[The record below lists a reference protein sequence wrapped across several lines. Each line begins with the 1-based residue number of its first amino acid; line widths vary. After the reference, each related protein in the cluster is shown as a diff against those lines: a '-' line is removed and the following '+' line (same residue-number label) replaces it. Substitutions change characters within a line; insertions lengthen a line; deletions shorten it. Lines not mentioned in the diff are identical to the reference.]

1 MPRFANLIIRRII
14 AHQIFER
21 DENREI
27 VTPRYNTG
35 LTTLDDEGLNELQDR
50 IINAIGNNSHS
61 VELDIT
67 NVETNSTFSLVTEM
81 LHSENNVFIERS
93 KQIALK
99 LAEAQTSRRIP
110 GGIVVVFDGTIGAD
124 SKRFLGIIKAETH
137 GGFSLESNDNHFLL
151 IHLNK
156 LLLTP
161 TQKLYKIGIF
171 IEQENEHFADPPR
184 QANEFT
190 AIVYDYNIT
199 VSSRTGLA
207 IYFYQAFLGCSIQ
220 SNNKKLTKDFYHLTV
235 DFITS
240 QSISDEKKVD
250 LNFALY
256 SYLKISNRNTVSTSE
271 FAEEYFD
278 TEMRDNYL
286 NYMNSKN
293 FPCQSVAKD
302 LTLLKNK
309 LKRRKIKF
317 SSDVRITGPSDNFNN
332 LVEIMRHEDTKTII
346 KIEGRIKEQY

>member
-21 DENREI
+21 NENREI
-27 VTPRYNTG
+27 VGPRYNND

-61 VELDIT
+61 IELEIA
-67 NVETNSTFSLVTEM
+67 NVETNSTFELATEM
-81 LHSENNVFIERS
+81 IHSENAVFIEKS
-93 KQIALK
+93 KQIAHK
-99 LAEAQTSRRIP
+99 LAEAQTSRTIP
-110 GGIVVVFDGTIGAD
+110 GGIVVIFDGTVGAD
-124 SKRFLGIIKAETH
+124 SKRYLGIIKAETH

-151 IHLNK
+151 VYLNE

-171 IEQENEHFADPPR
+171 IEQENENLSDLPRKADD
-184 QANEFT
+184 FT
-190 AIVYDYNIT
+190 AIVYDHNLT
-199 VSSRTGLA
+199 RSSRSDLA
-207 IYFYQAFLGCSIQ
+207 IYFYQTFLGCSIQ
-220 SNNKKLTKDFYHLTV
+220 SNNKKLTKDFYHLTIN
-235 DFITS
+235 FITS
-240 QSISDEKKVD
+240 QNIDDEQKVD
-250 LNFALY
+250 LNSALY
-256 SYLKISNRNTVSTSE
+256 SYLKTSNRNTVNTSE

-286 NYMNSKN
+286 NYMKSKN

-317 SSDVRITGPSDNFNN
+317 SSDIRITGPSDNFNN
-332 LVEIMRHEDTKTII
+332 LVEIMGHEGTKTII
-346 KIEGRIKEQY
+346 KIEGRIKEQD